1 MENFDYI
8 KRNLDEIL
16 AKIDGRGRLVAV
28 TKSASDEELLAL
40 AALGVTDIA
49 ENRPQELKRRYELLL
64 SNGFSPSMHQ
74 IGTLQR
80 NKVKYIAPFCAD
92 IESLDSEKLADEISK
107 EAIRNNR
114 TIPVLI
120 EINSAMEEQKS
131 GIMPNDAEALL
142 SYIENLPGITPV
154 GLMTMG
160 PVCDNPEYL
169 RPYFKL
175 TKNLFDSLIQRF
187 GKEPILSMGMSD
199 SYEVALEEGANL
211 VRVGRRLFKK

>member
-40 AALGVTDIA
+40 VALGVTDIA

-92 IESLDSEKLADEISK
+92 I
-107 EAIRNNR
+107 
-114 TIPVLI
+114 
-120 EINSAMEEQKS
+120 
-131 GIMPNDAEALL
+131 
-142 SYIENLPGITPV
+142 
-154 GLMTMG
+154 
-160 PVCDNPEYL
+160 
-169 RPYFKL
+169 
-175 TKNLFDSLIQRF
+175 
-187 GKEPILSMGMSD
+187 
-199 SYEVALEEGANL
+199 
-211 VRVGRRLFKK
+211 